1 MADAACLWCETSLKP
16 NSRICPECGL
26 LSPVGDPKPASN
38 RRSKAVSRG
47 WHVALALLAV
57 PLMLSVAYAA
67 RTGGLSL
74 VAATGV
80 TAAAGPVANPLQPPA
95 VYVDPLQRSVW
106 VDGVKAVQQA
116 LVQTRNPRFT
126 ESYVNVAAGHVVS
139 FCGEVAGTSGYESA
153 NGAQR
158 FISVFGQTQAT
169 ILESNDA
176 SFGVLWTRVC
186 AQDQTSA

>member
-26 LSPVGDPKPASN
+26 LSPAGDPKPAST

-67 RTGGLSL
+67 RTSGLSL

-80 TAAAGPVANPLQPPA
+80 TAAAGPIANPLQPPA